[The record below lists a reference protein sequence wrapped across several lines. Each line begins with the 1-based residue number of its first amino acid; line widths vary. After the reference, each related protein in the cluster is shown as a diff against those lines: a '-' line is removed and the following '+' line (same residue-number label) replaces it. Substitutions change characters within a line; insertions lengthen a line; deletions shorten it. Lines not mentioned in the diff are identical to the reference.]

1 MAQQFQIVMA
11 VLLLYYSLQE
21 ISSPTSNIWKVGDC
35 GSIMTEFLPPIVS
48 PKSGGAAHSAEQ
60 ACSLDELTV
69 DTPNP
74 FLLQAVYDQPVQQVP
89 AEQLQYKNIH
99 NDVNPDSPNDWGIQM
114 RSRSYEIS
122 TTQNNECGQT
132 ERGFPVSMEN
142 IPCLASWLGHI
153 PEGFCKEDGHLMKL
167 MKNFNLT
174 NDYRPEFVVNIGK
187 ILNSVRVHRN
197 EKAHKNPKMCKMSA
211 QIWDTLLKE
220 LEACGY
226 VTSDEGQELTK
237 FYNLL
242 RKGKWQLTT
251 N

>member
-11 VLLLYYSLQE
+11 VLLLYNSLQE

-69 DTPNP
+69 DKPNP
-74 FLLQAVYDQPVQQVP
+74 FLLQAVYDQPVQQVT
-89 AEQLQYKNIH
+89 AKQLQYKNIH
-99 NDVNPDSPNDWGIQM
+99 DDVNPDSPNDWGIQM
-114 RSRSYEIS
+114 RSRFYENANIDYRVRALTS
-122 TTQNNECGQT
+122 QNNQYGQT
-132 ERGFPVSMEN
+132 ERGDPVSMED

-167 MKNFNLT
+167 MKNFNLA
-174 NDYRPEFVVNIGK
+174 NDYRPGFVVHIGK
-187 ILNSVRVHRN
+187 ILNSIRVHRN

-211 QIWDTLLKE
+211 
-220 LEACGY
+220 
-226 VTSDEGQELTK
+226 
-237 FYNLL
+237 
-242 RKGKWQLTT
+242 
-251 N
+251 